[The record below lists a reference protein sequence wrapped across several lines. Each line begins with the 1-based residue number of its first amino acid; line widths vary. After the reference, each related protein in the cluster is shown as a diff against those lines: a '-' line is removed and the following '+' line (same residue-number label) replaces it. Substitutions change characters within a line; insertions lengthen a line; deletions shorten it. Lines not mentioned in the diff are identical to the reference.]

1 MGKLKT
7 MNKTTRS
14 NMITYAMVIIAFVL
28 VQILIGS
35 GSISQPLNRTVGA
48 NLRLYCD
55 GHFLKSDRR
64 RLG

>member
-14 NMITYAMVIIAFVL
+14 NMITYAMVIIAFRAGANSYW
-28 VQILIGS
+28 QRQHF
-35 GSISQPLNRTVGA
+35 QPLNRTVGA